1 MCPKTSHRLLEQRRP
16 EVTPEK
22 TEGMVLRIVEF
33 SETSCVVWWY
43 TREFGRIN
51 TLAKGAYRRRSPY
64 EGAIDLLAISRLVF
78 LSKSSEG
85 LELLTEARLEHS
97 FRAGRHSLNRLLCG
111 YHIVE
116 LVTRW
121 FDAHDPHPFFYDRMR
136 EAVRLIDQN
145 GFLPRIV
152 TGLELALLRSTGYEP
167 AWDQCVNCGA
177 PQLSTPRVSFSTL
190 EGGVICSRCRA
201 GRRQIVSVRLE
212 IVEFLQRLARA
223 ESLDSNQERELDLQG
238 GWGEV
243 RGLMGQV
250 LQHRLGAPLK
260 ILPMLSFLARS
271 KDLQ

>member
-1 MCPKTSHRLLEQRRP
+1 M
-16 EVTPEK
+16 TPEK

-33 SETSCVVWWY
+33 SETSCVVWWF
-43 TREFGRIN
+43 TRDFGRIN

-111 YHIVE
+111 YHVVE

-121 FDAHDPHPFFYDRMR
+121 FDSHDPHPSFYDSMR
-136 EAVRLIDQN
+136 EAVRSIDQN
-145 GFLPRIV
+145 GNLQRTV
-152 TGLELALLRSTGYEP
+152 TGLELALLRSSGYEP
-167 AWDQCVNCGA
+167 AWSQCVNCGS
-177 PQLSTPRVSFSTL
+177 PQHSQPRVSFSPV
-190 EGGVICSRCRA
+190 EGGVLCPRCRV

-212 IVEFLQRLARA
+212 VVEYLQRLARVETLVSNA
-223 ESLDSNQERELDLQG
+223 EDDFDLQG

-243 RGLMGQV
+243 RGLMGQL
-250 LQHRLGAPLK
+250 LQHRLGVPLK
-260 ILPMLSFLARS
+260 VLPMLGFLARPGT
-271 KDLQ
+271 LQ